1 MSFWLTKLITEH
13 ARKLQTKTNFSSFDF
28 NMKSFRALL
37 VLILCLSSWVLNA
50 QELQVSVTINTEQ
63 IQLDQQRGTS
73 QIYTEL
79 QRTIQEFLSSRRW
92 SNDIFSPEEKIK
104 VNLNLLLTKASSQ
117 GDFEAN
123 ARLQV
128 LRPVFGTSYETVIL
142 NVIDKNFNFKYLTG
156 TPITYND
163 NSYMDNFSSMLAY
176 YANLSLAYHYDSMGL
191 RGGDFFV
198 QKLTNLTNLAQN
210 SGSGWGTMNDIRS
223 RVAIAEGLLN
233 QQMQGLREVYY
244 TYHRLHLD
252 TFKDKPDEARKGIL
266 ELLTQIRQINQVRPG
281 AASIRVF
288 FDSKSDEIFSIMD
301 EATPS
306 ERQQA
311 FAYLSLLDP
320 IRTEMYRKL
329 IR

>member
-1 MSFWLTKLITEH
+1 
-13 ARKLQTKTNFSSFDF
+13 
-28 NMKSFRALL
+28 MKSFRTLL
-37 VLILCLSSWVLNA
+37 VSILCLSSWVLSA

-73 QIYTEL
+73 QIYAEL
-79 QRTIQEFLSSRRW
+79 QRTIQEFLSNRRW
-92 SNDIFSPEEKIK
+92 SNDVFSPEEKIK

-142 NVIDKNFNFKYLTG
+142 NLIDKNFNFKYQTG

-163 NSYMDNFSSMLAY
+163 NSYMDNLSSMLAF

-191 RGGDFFV
+191 RGGEFFV
-198 QKLTNLTNLAQN
+198 QKLTNLTNIAQN
-210 SGSGWGTMNDIRS
+210 SGSGWGTLTDIRS

-233 QQMQGLREVYY
+233 QQLQGLREVNY
-244 TYHRLHLD
+244 TYHRGLMD
-252 TFKDKPDEARKGIL
+252 TFKDKPDDARKGIL
-266 ELLTQIRQINQVRPG
+266 ELLMQIRQINQVRPG
-281 AASIRVF
+281 AATIRVF
-288 FDSKSDEIFSIMD
+288 FDAKSDEIFSIMD
-301 EATPS
+301 EATTS

>member
-1 MSFWLTKLITEH
+1 
-13 ARKLQTKTNFSSFDF
+13 
-28 NMKSFRALL
+28 MKSFRALL
-37 VLILCLSSWVLNA
+37 VLILGLSSWVLSA

-73 QIYTEL
+73 QIYSEL
-79 QRTIQEFLSSRRW
+79 QRTIQEFLSNRRW
-92 SNDIFSPEEKIK
+92 SNDVFSPEEKIK

-142 NVIDKNFNFKYLTG
+142 NLIDKNFNFKYQTG

-163 NSYMDNFSSMLAY
+163 NSYMDNLSSMLAY

-198 QKLTNLTNLAQN
+198 QTLTNLTNIAQN
-210 SGSGWGTMNDIRS
+210 SGSGWGTLTEIRS

-233 QQMQGLREVYY
+233 QQLQGLREVNY
-244 TYHRLHLD
+244 TYHRIHLD
-252 TFKDKPDEARKGIL
+252 VFKEKPDDARKGIL

-281 AASIRVF
+281 AATIRVF
-288 FDSKSDEIFSIMD
+288 FDAKSDEIFSIMD

>member
-1 MSFWLTKLITEH
+1 
-13 ARKLQTKTNFSSFDF
+13 
-28 NMKSFRALL
+28 MKSFRALL
-37 VLILCLSSWVLNA
+37 VSIIFLNSWVLSA

-73 QIYTEL
+73 QIYAEL
-79 QRTIQEFLSSRRW
+79 QRTIQEFLASRRW

-128 LRPVFGTSYETVIL
+128 LRPVFGTSYETIL
-142 NVIDKNFNFKYLTG
+142 LNIIDKNFNFKYQTG

-163 NSYMDNFSSMLAY
+163 NSYMDNLSSMLAY

-191 RGGDFFV
+191 RGGEFFI
-198 QKLTNLTNLAQN
+198 QKLTNLTNIAQN
-210 SGSGWGTMNDIRS
+210 SGSGWGNMADIRS
-223 RVAIAEGLLN
+223 RAAIAEGLLN
-233 QQMQGLREVYY
+233 QQLQGLREVNY
-244 TYHRLHLD
+244 TYHRVYLD
-252 TFKDKPDEARKGIL
+252 AFKDKPDDARKGIL
-266 ELLTQIRQINQVRPG
+266 ELLMQIRQINQVRPG

-288 FDSKSDEIFSIMD
+288 FDAKSDEIFSIMD

>member
-1 MSFWLTKLITEH
+1 
-13 ARKLQTKTNFSSFDF
+13 
-28 NMKSFRALL
+28 MKSFRALL
-37 VLILCLSSWVLNA
+37 VITICLSSWVLSA

-73 QIYTEL
+73 QIYAEL
-79 QRTIQEFLSSRRW
+79 QRTIQEFLASRRW

-128 LRPVFGTSYETVIL
+128 LRPVFGTSYETIL
-142 NVIDKNFNFKYLTG
+142 LNIIDKNFNFKYQTG

-163 NSYMDNFSSMLAY
+163 NSYMDNLSSMLAY

-191 RGGDFFV
+191 RGGEFFI
-198 QKLTNLTNLAQN
+198 QKLTNLTNIAQN
-210 SGSGWGTMNDIRS
+210 SGSGWGNMADIRS
-223 RVAIAEGLLN
+223 RAAIAEGLLN
-233 QQMQGLREVYY
+233 QQLQGLREVNYM
-244 TYHRLHLD
+244 YHRVYLD
-252 TFKDKPDEARKGIL
+252 AFKDKPDDARKGIL
-266 ELLTQIRQINQVRPG
+266 ELLMQIRQINQVRPG

-288 FDSKSDEIFSIMD
+288 FDAKSDEIFSIMD

>member
-1 MSFWLTKLITEH
+1 
-13 ARKLQTKTNFSSFDF
+13 
-28 NMKSFRALL
+28 MKSIRALL
-37 VLILCLSSWVLNA
+37 VLILGLSSWVLSA
-50 QELQVSVTINTEQ
+50 QELQVSVSINTEQ

-73 QIYTEL
+73 QIYAEL
-79 QRTIQEFLSSRRW
+79 QRTIQEFLSNRRW
-92 SNDIFSPEEKIK
+92 SNDVFSPEEKIK

-142 NVIDKNFNFKYLTG
+142 NLIDKNFNFKYQTG

-163 NSYMDNFSSMLAY
+163 NSYMDNLSSMLAY

-198 QKLTNLTNLAQN
+198 QKLTNLTNIAQN
-210 SGSGWGTMNDIRS
+210 SGSGWGTLTDIRS
-223 RVAIAEGLLN
+223 RAAIAEGLLN
-233 QQMQGLREVYY
+233 QQLQGLREVNY
-244 TYHRLHLD
+244 TYHRIHLD
-252 TFKDKPDEARKGIL
+252 VFKEKPDDARKGIL
-266 ELLTQIRQINQVRPG
+266 ELLMQIRQINQVRPG
-281 AASIRVF
+281 AATIRVF
-288 FDSKSDEIFSIMD
+288 FDAKSDEIFSIMD
-301 EATPS
+301 EATPA

>member
-1 MSFWLTKLITEH
+1 MNFWLIKLISEH
-13 ARKLQTKTNFSSFDF
+13 ARKQQTKTKISSFDF
-28 NMKSFRALL
+28 NMKSIRALL
-37 VLILCLSSWVLNA
+37 VLILGLSSWVLSA

-73 QIYTEL
+73 QIYSEL
-79 QRTIQEFLSSRRW
+79 QRTIQEFLSNRRW
-92 SNDIFSPEEKIK
+92 SNDVFSPEEKIK

-142 NVIDKNFNFKYLTG
+142 NLIDKNFNFKYQTG

-163 NSYMDNFSSMLAY
+163 NSYMDNLSSMLAY

-198 QKLTNLTNLAQN
+198 QKLTNLTNIAQN
-210 SGSGWGTMNDIRS
+210 SGSGWGTLTDIRS
-223 RVAIAEGLLN
+223 RAAIAEGLLN
-233 QQMQGLREVYY
+233 QQLQGLREVNY
-244 TYHRLHLD
+244 TYHRIHLD
-252 TFKDKPDEARKGIL
+252 VFKEKPDDARKGIL
-266 ELLTQIRQINQVRPG
+266 ELLMQIRQINQVRPG
-281 AASIRVF
+281 AATIRVF
-288 FDSKSDEIFSIMD
+288 FDAKSDEIFSIMD

>member
-1 MSFWLTKLITEH
+1 
-13 ARKLQTKTNFSSFDF
+13 
-28 NMKSFRALL
+28 MKSFRALL
-37 VLILCLSSWVLNA
+37 VSIICLSSWVLSA

-73 QIYTEL
+73 QIYAEL
-79 QRTIQEFLSSRRW
+79 QRTIQEFLASRRW

-128 LRPVFGTSYETVIL
+128 LRPVFGTSYETIL
-142 NVIDKNFNFKYLTG
+142 LNIIDKNFNFKYQTG

-163 NSYMDNFSSMLAY
+163 NSYMDNLSSMLAY

-191 RGGDFFV
+191 RGGEFFI
-198 QKLTNLTNLAQN
+198 QKLTNLTNIAQN
-210 SGSGWGTMNDIRS
+210 SGSGWGNMADIRS
-223 RVAIAEGLLN
+223 RAAIAEGLLN
-233 QQMQGLREVYY
+233 QQLQGLREVNY
-244 TYHRLHLD
+244 TYHRVYLD
-252 TFKDKPDEARKGIL
+252 AFKDKPDDARKGIL
-266 ELLTQIRQINQVRPG
+266 ELLMQIRQINQVRPG

-288 FDSKSDEIFSIMD
+288 FDAKSDEIFSIMD

>member
-1 MSFWLTKLITEH
+1 
-13 ARKLQTKTNFSSFDF
+13 
-28 NMKSFRALL
+28 MKSIRALL
-37 VLILCLSSWVLNA
+37 VLILGLSSWVLSA

-73 QIYTEL
+73 QIYSEL
-79 QRTIQEFLSSRRW
+79 QRTIQEFLSNRRW
-92 SNDIFSPEEKIK
+92 SNDVFSPEEKIK

-142 NVIDKNFNFKYLTG
+142 NLIDKNFNFKYQTG

-163 NSYMDNFSSMLAY
+163 NSYMDNLSSMLAY

-198 QKLTNLTNLAQN
+198 QKLTNLTNIAQN
-210 SGSGWGTMNDIRS
+210 SGSGWGTLTDIRS
-223 RVAIAEGLLN
+223 RAAIAEGLLN
-233 QQMQGLREVYY
+233 QQLQGLREVNY
-244 TYHRLHLD
+244 TYHRIHLD
-252 TFKDKPDEARKGIL
+252 VFKEKPDDARKGIL
-266 ELLTQIRQINQVRPG
+266 ELLMQIRQINQVRPG
-281 AASIRVF
+281 AATIRVF
-288 FDSKSDEIFSIMD
+288 FDAKSDEIFSIMD